1 MRNNYLLPACL
12 LFALASPLLATTPKK
27 DAYVPV
33 RKGKKGKLVVAEK
46 MAEKVAG
53 KAEKEAKPAARVNSK
68 LANLHPQTQ
77 VKMKAALKDMDRVGV
92 CPSITSA
99 YRSNAE
105 QQEIYRCAHRRRCRA
120 ARGIFSARKPGTSL
134 HEAGLA
140 VDFADIAHGKKNR
153 RVLTK
158 DGRKIV
164 KVMEKHG
171 FKWRY
176 GLKDPAH
183 FELEPRAAG
192 YKSEQAAIIAAQKRE
207 AEQRLRAHK
216 AAAAAKAK
224 TRRRRAA

>member
-1 MRNNYLLPACL
+1 MRKIHLLPACL
-12 LFALASPLLATTPKK
+12 LFVLASPLLAANAKK
-27 DAYVPV
+27 DTYVPV
-33 RKGKKGKLVVAEK
+33 RKGKKGKLVVVEN
-46 MAEKVAG
+46 VA
-53 KAEKEAKPAARVNSK
+53 AKPAPRVNSK

-77 VKMKAALKDMDRVGV
+77 VKVKAALKDMDRIGV
-92 CPSITSA
+92 CPAITSA

-105 QQEIYRCAHRRRCRA
+105 QQEMYRCAHRRRCRA
-120 ARGIFSARKPGTSL
+120 ARGIYSARKPGTSL

-140 VDFADIAHGKKNR
+140 VDFAAIAHGQKR
-153 RVLTK
+153 RRALTR

-183 FELEPRAAG
+183 FELDPRAAG

-207 AEQRLRAHK
+207 AEQRLRQRQASST
-216 AAAAAKAK
+216 AKAK
-224 TRRRRAA
+224 SRRRSA